1 MDKDDVV
8 VYIHNGIL
16 LSYEKMMSVVVTWIV
31 LEIMILSEVNKTQKN
46 IHITSFVCGIL
57 KKWYKW
63 TYLQSGN
70 RHINIE
76 HKIYGYERGGINLKF
91 GVNRYT
97 LLYTYNR

>member
-16 LSYEKMMSVVVTWIV
+16 LSYEKMMSFVVTWIV

-57 KKWYKW
+57 KK
-63 TYLQSGN
+63 
-70 RHINIE
+70 
-76 HKIYGYERGGINLKF
+76 
-91 GVNRYT
+91 
-97 LLYTYNR
+97 